1 MKCTLFLYTES
12 DNTKGRRLMSYFQG
26 RLGRI
31 AEVRGIKNILVR
43 KQDFR
48 YELRS
53 SQCVVLVGTRQ
64 TSSLIQNKQQEKDDD
79 YITFDGKV
87 MHEEFTENKELVEN
101 RLVIVHF
108 AESTKDDRIPTG
120 FDEKRIFHGR
130 WQSSAQR
137 NPYLDSP
144 WISHEEN
151 IARRWLLVLSLKTL
165 GSAVKVSSCLNRKVT
180 DAGLAADCIWMT
192 VPLCYIL
199 NWSYLFLIA
208 IFPQS
213 KVLSSTVWCLHY
225 WLDCVINL
233 RGWCVIL

>member
-12 DNTKGRRLMSYFQG
+12 DNTKGWRLMSYFQG

-64 TSSLIQNKQQEKDDD
+64 ASSLIQNKLQEKDDD

-87 MHEEFTENKELVEN
+87 MHEEFTENRELVEN

-108 AESTKDDRIPTG
+108 AERTEDDWIPTG
-120 FDEKRIFHGR
+120 FDEKRIFHVEDGKAPPKGTPTLTHLEYR
-130 WQSSAQR
+130 MKK
-137 NPYLDSP
+137 
-144 WISHEEN
+144 I
-151 IARRWLLVLSLKTL
+151 LL
-165 GSAVKVSSCLNRKVT
+165 G
-180 DAGLAADCIWMT
+180 DD
-192 VPLCYIL
+192 
-199 NWSYLFLIA
+199 FL
-208 IFPQS
+208 
-213 KVLSSTVWCLHY
+213 Y
-225 WLDCVINL
+225 
-233 RGWCVIL
+233 

>member
-64 TSSLIQNKQQEKDDD
+64 APSLIQNKQQEKDDD

-108 AESTKDDRIPTG
+108 AERTKDDWFRR
-120 FDEKRIFHGR
+120 KANSSCGR
-130 WQSSAQR
+130 RQSSAQR

-144 WISHEEN
+144 
-151 IARRWLLVLSLKTL
+151 
-165 GSAVKVSSCLNRKVT
+165 
-180 DAGLAADCIWMT
+180 
-192 VPLCYIL
+192 
-199 NWSYLFLIA
+199 
-208 IFPQS
+208 
-213 KVLSSTVWCLHY
+213 
-225 WLDCVINL
+225 
-233 RGWCVIL
+233 

>member
-1 MKCTLFLYTES
+1 
-12 DNTKGRRLMSYFQG
+12 MSYFQG

-64 TSSLIQNKQQEKDDD
+64 ASSLIQNKQQEKDDD

-108 AESTKDDRIPTG
+108 AERTKDDWIPAG
-120 FDEKRIFHGR
+120 FDEKRIFHVEDGKAPPKGTPTLTHLEYR
-130 WQSSAQR
+130 MKK
-137 NPYLDSP
+137 
-144 WISHEEN
+144 I
-151 IARRWLLVLSLKTL
+151 LL
-165 GSAVKVSSCLNRKVT
+165 G
-180 DAGLAADCIWMT
+180 DD
-192 VPLCYIL
+192 
-199 NWSYLFLIA
+199 FL
-208 IFPQS
+208 
-213 KVLSSTVWCLHY
+213 Y
-225 WLDCVINL
+225 
-233 RGWCVIL
+233 